1 MLKLFALRG
10 LPWSPSNGSREKVEL
25 TAAEL
30 EALRSELAD
39 LEEKEAQLKAQLE
52 NIDEILRSA
61 RLSGYLYIRT
71 RWAALP
77 GEPLPIDDTDVDD
90 WLPRFVVLQGECLFL
105 YLLCTDLS
113 PQDSTLLSD
122 IVEVNQ
128 LPSFTREDSEMK
140 YAFCI
145 LTRHGLR
152 YECSSSSKIQVD
164 SWLSAL
170 QSYCKLESDT
180 SCPNDLENDC
190 EHEDDVDRSWKSTWK
205 LGPPEQKSS
214 QSKSTITAATEV
226 VPIELDLN
234 QT

>member
-1 MLKLFALRG
+1 MLKLFTLRR
-10 LPWSPSNGSREKVEL
+10 LPWSPNHASQEKVEL
-25 TAAEL
+25 TAAEV
-30 EALRSELAD
+30 ESLRSELVD

-77 GEPLPIDDTDVDD
+77 GEPPAIDDTDVDD

-122 IVEVNQ
+122 IVEVTQ
-128 LPSFTREDSEMK
+128 LPSFKRDDGEMR

-170 QSYCKLESDT
+170 QSDT
-180 SCPNDLENDC
+180 STSNGSIQMVTSCNLFIYFTEF
-190 EHEDDVDRSWKSTWK
+190 
-205 LGPPEQKSS
+205 PEEYR
-214 QSKSTITAATEV
+214 A
-226 VPIELDLN
+226 
-234 QT
+234 